1 MPKEEVKSKA
11 QTKNPTTKAKSAS
24 AKSAS
29 SKPASSKSAAKST
42 PVKSA
47 PAEKPPVKS
56 RGMFIDFA
64 PGRARARVDAL
75 NEQLSKQKS
84 PDELP
89 ARRPTPDRP
98 IDRPPVPRPPRS
110 RVPVKRKV
118 GITSGNM
125 PHMETP
131 TRVVKQTTIVTTADN
146 MPEIGE
152 SRRNL
157 RVAPRRPTPITR
169 SGAVVMPSAPG
180 AGYTGSHRNSDKDD
194 ARRSSNI
201 GEDGFFKDS
210 SPLMSDADLAIALA
224 GFADD
229 SEDDVAPLTDN
240 LSREAAE
247 FAEEIDALTVADA
260 LEDLEE
266 KEQEKEMEDFVSEPK
281 TLFDG
286 SDSEDADSAETD
298 ATASD
303 ATASGAAA
311 KSSSSKKN
319 TIYRS
324 LYDRE
329 KSPFLASVTVE
340 KRPLSGAAPATEVM
354 ISGGEIVGGRL
365 AKQAEVAQKEK
376 KPLKFVRS
384 ARSGQSPEYRPVR
397 ATKNVYAKRHEAPE
411 SSEKPHDTII
421 ITPEDKSRN
430 IGLVIAI
437 LLTIILGAGVGA
449 LVYLIFF

>member
-1 MPKEEVKSKA
+1 MPKDQVKSKKPEKKSVSKS
-11 QTKNPTTKAKSAS
+11 THAKSAS
-24 AKSAS
+24 
-29 SKPASSKSAAKST
+29 
-42 PVKSA
+42 V
-47 PAEKPPVKS
+47 EKPPVKN

-64 PGRARARVDAL
+64 PGRSRARVDEL
-75 NEQLSKQKS
+75 NHRLSQQK
-84 PDELP
+84 PLDELP

-118 GITSGNM
+118 GITTGNM
-125 PHMETP
+125 PHMEAP
-131 TRVVKQTTIVTTADN
+131 THVVKQTTIVATTDN
-146 MPEIGE
+146 MPEISE

-169 SGAVVMPSAPG
+169 SGAVVMPSAPS
-180 AGYTGSHRNSDKDD
+180 AGYTGSRRHSDEDD
-194 ARRSSNI
+194 DRVRRDSNI

-210 SPLMSDADLAIALA
+210 SPLMSDTDLAIALA

-229 SEDDVAPLTDN
+229 SEDDTAPLTDN

-281 TLFDG
+281 ALFDNP
-286 SDSEDADSAETD
+286 DSESNTTKPVTESDVAERT
-298 ATASD
+298 S
-303 ATASGAAA
+303 
-311 KSSSSKKN
+311 SSSSKKN

-324 LYDRE
+324 LYDGE

-365 AKQAEVAQKEK
+365 AKQAEAAQKDK

-384 ARSGQSPEYRPVR
+384 SKNGQSSEYRPVR
-397 ATKNVYAKRHEAPE
+397 TTKNIYTKRRETAEA
-411 SSEKPHDTII
+411 SEQSHDTII
-421 ITPEDKSRN
+421 ITPEEKGRN
-430 IGLVIAI
+430 VGLVIAI

-449 LVYLIFF
+449 LVYLLFF

>member
-1 MPKEEVKSKA
+1 MPKEEARSKTPVKKSISKSA
-11 QTKNPTTKAKSAS
+11 HAKSASVEATS

-29 SKPASSKSAAKST
+29 
-42 PVKSA
+42 V
-47 PAEKPPVKS
+47 EKPPVAS

-64 PGRARARVDAL
+64 PGRSRARVSAL
-75 NEQLSKQKS
+75 NEKISKQKS

-118 GITSGNM
+118 GITTGNM
-125 PHMETP
+125 PQMETP
-131 TRVVKQTTIVTTADN
+131 TRVIERTTIVATTDN
-146 MPEIGE
+146 MPEISE

-169 SGAVVMPSAPG
+169 SGAVVMPSAPS
-180 AGYTGSHRNSDKDD
+180 AGYTGSRRRSDEDDRHRNS
-194 ARRSSNI
+194 SI

-240 LSREAAE
+240 LSREATE

-266 KEQEKEMEDFVSEPK
+266 KAQEKEMEDFVSEPK
-281 TLFDG
+281 TLFDATEK
-286 SDSEDADSAETD
+286 DAQSEDADDS
-298 ATASD
+298 TAR
-303 ATASGAAA
+303 T
-311 KSSSSKKN
+311 SKKN

-340 KRPLSGAAPATEVM
+340 KRPLSGATPATEVM

-384 ARSGQSPEYRPVR
+384 TKDGQSPEYRPVR
-397 ATKNVYAKRHEAPE
+397 ATKNVYAKRREAAE
-411 SSEKPHDTII
+411 ASEKSHDTII
-421 ITPEDKSRN
+421 ITPEEKGRN
-430 IGLVIAI
+430 VGLVIAI
-437 LLTIILGAGVGA
+437 LLTIVLGAGVGA